1 MMIKTSVLS
10 GLSESGPTV
19 APLLGKSDSAF
30 QSLVERGLLPEVV
43 AFVSDLEPRRD
54 SLNVLVS
61 AVSAVERWGPNINSD
76 GFSEAALKHCPSE
89 LWSGVPLYDKPL
101 AMSFPYGFPTFYQA
115 RPFAHHRNSD
125 PKKRLGAVTLA
136 AWNDRMKR
144 VELVV
149 RLDRELCERFGGM
162 GIWQRLLSGKHI
174 DVSMGCRVPWDRCS
188 ICTDMGAYRRALDS
202 FDPAVHK
209 HPGEA
214 VRIVHKRLRAERG
227 RGIRGIALHRNEYC
241 ECMRRSP
248 GKILPDGRQVFVHND
263 FPAFHDISP
272 VFVGAERVAKVLLF
286 LPSAPEERPPEPPPE
301 VTSTTYV
308 AAVEKTADMQKRVDG
323 RAESDDSADSAA
335 SAAVLALSQREP
347 DLPGPVLDELATAPL
362 PNALASA
369 TALGIVLKPKEF
381 QRVVLVRHGDALLA
395 SALERARCVFPEP
408 SCVRELPLG
417 EAAPGCVALLLPL
430 MESRSFCAPYLSGRL
445 SIPFCRPGD
454 AQSLTTLR
462 RSERLGEIAALY
474 AGYRKALTES
484 VNNPPATSN
493 VCLGTGAC
501 AKVAGPFEERLSSA
515 AAAYVERAFLAR
527 DDFGG

>member
-1 MMIKTSVLS
+1 MIKTSVFS

-19 APLLGKSDSAF
+19 APLLEKSDGAF
-30 QSLVERGLLPEVV
+30 ERLVESGLLPEVV
-43 AFVSDLEPRRD
+43 AFVGDLEPRRD

-76 GFSEAALKHCPSE
+76 GFSEAALKHRPNV
-89 LWSGVPLYDKPL
+89 WSGVPLYDKPA

-125 PKKRLGAVTLA
+125 PSRCLGAVTFA
-136 AWNDRMKR
+136 AWNNQMKR

-188 ICTDMGAYRRALDS
+188 ICTDMRAYRRALDS
-202 FDPAVHK
+202 YDPALHK

-214 VRIVHKRLRAERG
+214 VRIVHKRLQAERG
-227 RGIRGIALHRNEYC
+227 SGIRGIALERKEYC
-241 ECMRRSP
+241 ECMRRTP

-263 FPAFHDISP
+263 FPAFHDISL

-286 LPSAPEERPPEPPPE
+286 LPSAPEERRSEPPPGLSLP
-301 VTSTTYV
+301 TSIG
-308 AAVEKTADMQKRVDG
+308 AAPVEKTADMQKRVDG
-323 RAESDDSADSAA
+323 ASGAA
-335 SAAVLALSQREP
+335 GPDGAAAVRALSEREP
-347 DLPGPVLDELATAPL
+347 DLPSAVLDELATAPL
-362 PNALASA
+362 PNAVASA

-381 QRVVLVRHGDALLA
+381 QRVVLVRHGESVLA

-408 SCVRELPLG
+408 SCVREFPPG
-417 EAAPGCVALLLPL
+417 EVVARFVALLLPL

-445 SIPFCRPGD
+445 SMHFGRPGD
-454 AQSLTTLR
+454 APSLTTLP
-462 RSERLGEIAALY
+462 EPAGLGAIAALY
-474 AGYRKALTES
+474 AGYRKALTQS
-484 VNNPPATSN
+484 VNTPASASRD
-493 VCLGTGAC
+493 VADAG

-515 AAAYVERAFLAR
+515 AASYVERAFLAR
-527 DDFGG
+527 SDFGG